1 MTAIVTREYLK
12 ETLIYAFFWSII
24 VFLVT
29 ILTKEL
35 TAALSAMIV
44 AGAQK

>member
-1 MTAIVTREYLK
+1 MAARITEEYLR
-12 ETLIYAFFWSII
+12 ETLLYAFFWSII

-29 ILTKEL
+29 IITKEL
-35 TAALSAMIV
+35 TAALSAVIV

>member
-1 MTAIVTREYLK
+1 MNETITEEYLK

-29 ILTKEL
+29 IITKQL
-35 TAALSAMIV
+35 TAALSAIIV

>member
-1 MTAIVTREYLK
+1 MTAAITQEYLK
-12 ETLIYAFFWSII
+12 ETLVYAFFWSII

-29 ILTKEL
+29 IITKEL
-35 TAALSAMIV
+35 TAAIAATIV